1 MPIYKEM
8 ARVHSAFVM
17 VLFLVSAALL
27 GAQSPELAGVDFS
40 DASVSLAGPRAFY
53 IRNIATPEGRYAV
66 RLSSEGGET
75 WEVVEVYP
83 EGDNILPQDV
93 ILDVATVQV
102 TDDDAIEID
111 GVFLEDDVYSVRLRP
126 VDEGYALADGIRAGT
141 LSDIDEERAGPLID
155 LVVEEVVA
163 TELEDARQRIEEL
176 RAARDEAQAKAQRLS
191 AQNMGLIEENEELKA
206 ENVSLK
212 ETRDSLQRQVRELKT
227 ENNELRSDIATLQRE
242 LEEAA
247 AGDAGTDD
255 GPTGDAGSAG
265 TGVDGNGTGT
275 AGAAGSGVDA
285 AQVEAALAEIRTLAD
300 AAQNIDESLNSIDRA
315 IRGLSDRVS
324 SNQQELLDAI
334 EAAQEG
340 IAREIDRAVA
350 AAQSAAGTDGT
361 ADDTRGAAAGDTAAD
376 AQSEG
381 DRTEGRTEDRGPD
394 AETEQ
399 TIQELRSRIA
409 DLQERQETVREEV
422 LSEVIGGRYVA
433 LMSEN
438 LTTELADGF
447 DENGAAQIGS
457 WAVTD
462 GSLLQR
468 DPNQYFAKYLVEV
481 PQSPRRTIYRF
492 TAASLD
498 EGWVGLGLHIFV
510 SNVDKRGYGLGDS
523 LLIWFTRDPAVYG
536 TENTFLQVY
545 RSSDDVNMGR
555 VAGAMISEPIADS
568 LDVAILYEPDT
579 GYLTVSVNGEDKIRY
594 RAWFD
599 ITRGVQIAL
608 RTLGR
613 ARFDEFTVHT
623 APER

>member
-1 MPIYKEM
+1 M
-8 ARVHSAFVM
+8 ARLHGALVL

-83 EGDNILPQDV
+83 EEDNILPQDV

-102 TDDDAIEID
+102 TDDNAIEID

-126 VDEGYALADGIRAGT
+126 VDDGYALAEGIRAGT

-163 TELEDARQRIEEL
+163 TELEDARTRIEEL

-206 ENVSLK
+206 ENASLK

-227 ENNELRSDIATLQRE
+227 ENDELRSDIAALQRE

-247 AGDAGTDD
+247 SEGSGPSGGDTA
-255 GPTGDAGSAG
+255 A
-265 TGVDGNGTGT
+265 GNGTGAT
-275 AGAAGSGVDA
+275 GAAGTGLDA

-300 AAQNIDESLNSIDRA
+300 AAQNIDESLNSIDQA

-334 EAAQEG
+334 ESAQAG

-350 AAQSAAGTDGT
+350 AAQSAAGADDGT
-361 ADDTRGAAAGDTAAD
+361 ADTRDDAAGDTAAE
-376 AQSEG
+376 APSEG
-381 DRTEGRTEDRGPD
+381 DRTEGRTEEAGPN

-399 TIQELRSRIA
+399 TIQELRNRIA

-447 DENGAAQIGS
+447 DENGTAQIGS
-457 WAVTD
+457 WAVAE
-462 GSLLQR
+462 GALLQR

-481 PQSPRRTIYRF
+481 PQSPRRTLYRF

-498 EGWVGLGLHIFV
+498 EGWVGVGLHIFV

>member
-1 MPIYKEM
+1 M
-8 ARVHSAFVM
+8 ARLHGALVL

-83 EGDNILPQDV
+83 EEDNILPQDV

-102 TDDDAIEID
+102 TDDNAIEID

-126 VDEGYALADGIRAGT
+126 VDDGYALAEGIRAGT

-163 TELEDARQRIEEL
+163 TELEDARTRIEEL

-206 ENVSLK
+206 ENASLK

-227 ENNELRSDIATLQRE
+227 ENDELRSDIAALQRE

-247 AGDAGTDD
+247 SEGSGPSGGDTA
-255 GPTGDAGSAG
+255 A
-265 TGVDGNGTGT
+265 GNGTGAT
-275 AGAAGSGVDA
+275 GAAGTGVDA

-300 AAQNIDESLNSIDRA
+300 AAQNIDESLNSIDQA

-334 EAAQEG
+334 ESAQAG

-350 AAQSAAGTDGT
+350 AAQSAAGADDGT
-361 ADDTRGAAAGDTAAD
+361 ADTRDDAAGDTAAE
-376 AQSEG
+376 APSEG
-381 DRTEGRTEDRGPD
+381 DRTEGRTEEAGPN

-399 TIQELRSRIA
+399 TIQELRNRIA

-422 LSEVIGGRYVA
+422 LSEVICGRYVA

-447 DENGAAQIGS
+447 DENGTAQIGS
-457 WAVTD
+457 WAVAE
-462 GSLLQR
+462 GALLQR

-481 PQSPRRTIYRF
+481 PQSPRRTLYRF

-498 EGWVGLGLHIFV
+498 EGWVGVGLHIFV